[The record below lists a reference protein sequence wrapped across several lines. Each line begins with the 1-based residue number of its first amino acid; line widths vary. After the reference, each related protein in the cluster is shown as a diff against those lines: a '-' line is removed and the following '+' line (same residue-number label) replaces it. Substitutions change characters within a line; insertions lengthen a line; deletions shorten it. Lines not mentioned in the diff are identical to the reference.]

1 MTSILRTIGW
11 GLFCTSSWTWCIGMW
26 LPMIVIARWGWPGF
40 WVFAVPNVLGCAA
53 MGYIVGSRDRSVEL
67 VKSHRGP
74 MRWFSVFTIGFQLFW
89 VTAVLAFMGIDWTW
103 LVVAPI
109 GVLVLGTVASLMPS
123 ACWLL
128 FSAAIFIVVAVN
140 FGFVGIEPLER
151 INDDGLSP
159 AIELW
164 GVAPLIT
171 LGFLFSPY
179 LDLTFHRARRETPCT
194 NSFAIFGAT
203 FLLVLLFVC
212 AAWTDQSLVILLVLW
227 ATQLVFTI
235 GAHLRELRT
244 SGHPGGWGSNRVL
257 MTLACLPAAL
267 AWILLGLGCGQP
279 ALFDPDT
286 GAGHPLLVDMY
297 LRFIAFYGLIV
308 PAWVLA
314 FMGPRRPAR
323 RTTTAAV
330 LLVIALLLALPMAEL
345 GMIHSTTWTTT
356 WWCMPAVGIVML
368 AALLLPRP
376 TTASHA

>member
-1 MTSILRTIGW
+1 MTRILRTIGW

-53 MGYIVGSRDRSVEL
+53 MGYIVGSKTRSERLVET
-67 VKSHRGP
+67 HRGP

-89 VTAVLAFMGIDWTW
+89 LTAVLAFMGIDWTW
-103 LVVAPI
+103 LVIAPV
-109 GVLVLGTVASLMPS
+109 GVLVLGAVAALMPS

-140 FGFVGIEPLER
+140 FGFVGIEPLET
-151 INDDGLSP
+151 ITDGGLSP

-212 AAWTDQSLVILLVLW
+212 AVWKDQSLIILLVLW
-227 ATQLVFTI
+227 AGQLIFTI
-235 GAHLRELRT
+235 GAHLRELLT

-257 MTLACLPAAL
+257 VVIACLPAAL
-267 AWILLGLGCGQP
+267 AWILLGMGCGQST
-279 ALFDPDT
+279 LFDPDT

-323 RTTTAAV
+323 RTTTAGAV
-330 LLVIALLLALPMAEL
+330 LVIALLLALPMAEL

-356 WWCMPAVGIVML
+356 WWCIPAVAIVML

-376 TTASHA
+376 TAAPRS

>member
-1 MTSILRTIGW
+1 MTTILRTIGW

-53 MGYIVGSRDRSVEL
+53 MGYIVGSRAKSEALVE
-67 VKSHRGP
+67 SHRGP

-89 VTAVLAFMGIDWTW
+89 LTAVLSFMGIDWTW
-103 LVVAPI
+103 LVIAPI
-109 GVLVLGTVASLMPS
+109 GVLLLGGIASLMPS

-128 FSAAIFIVVAVN
+128 FSFAVFIAIAVN

-151 INDDGLSP
+151 IADRGISP
-159 AIELW
+159 PIELW

-194 NSFAIFGAT
+194 NSFAIFGTT

-212 AAWTDQSLVILLVLW
+212 AAWMNHALALLLALW
-227 ATQLVFTI
+227 AGQLLFTV
-235 GAHLRELRT
+235 GAHLRELRAT
-244 SGHPGGWGSNRVL
+244 GQPGGWGANRILV
-257 MTLACLPAAL
+257 AIAFLPAIL
-267 AWILLGLGCGQP
+267 AWGLLGLGCGQP
-279 ALFDPDT
+279 TLFADGS

-297 LRFIAFYGLIV
+297 LRFIAFYALIV

-314 FMGPRRPAR
+314 FMGPRRPTR
-323 RTTTAAV
+323 RTPSAYVILAV
-330 LLVIALLLALPMAEL
+330 ALLIGLPMAEL

-356 WWCMPAVGIVML
+356 WWAIPAVVVVVL
-368 AALLLPRP
+368 AAVLLPRGP
-376 TTASHA
+376 AKQRA